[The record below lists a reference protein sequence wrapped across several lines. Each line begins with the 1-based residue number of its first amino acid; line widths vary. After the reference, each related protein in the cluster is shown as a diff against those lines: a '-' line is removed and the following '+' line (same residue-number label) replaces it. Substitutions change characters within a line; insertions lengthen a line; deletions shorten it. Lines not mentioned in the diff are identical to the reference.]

1 MPKDSETKSPISRSF
16 SYDNTDDKSVI
27 HSVQD
32 VEPLLNLNKR
42 EQTGDSMYATGR
54 GPAGMHKVASI
65 PLIIIEKWK
74 AELGIDVMNKD
85 HMPKV
90 KQLLNDPEY
99 RYLRTGGGTI

>member
-1 MPKDSETKSPISRSF
+1 MEEKEPIKRSF
-16 SYDNTDDKSVI
+16 AYDHTEDKAVI

-32 VEPLLNLNKR
+32 VEPLLDLNKR
-42 EQTGDSMYATGR
+42 ELTGDSMYGV
-54 GPAGMHKVASI
+54 GDGMLGMRKVASI

-74 AELGIDVMNKD
+74 AELGVDVMNKD

-99 RYLRTGGGTI
+99 AYLRTHHSRI

>member
-32 VEPLLNLNKR
+32 VEPLLDLNKR

-74 AELGIDVMNKD
+74 AELGVDVMNKD

>member
-1 MPKDSETKSPISRSF
+1 MKEKEPIKRSF
-16 SYDNTDDKSVI
+16 SYDHTEDKAVI

-32 VEPLLNLNKR
+32 VEPLLDLNKR
-42 EQTGDSMYATGR
+42 EQTGDSMYGV
-54 GPAGMHKVASI
+54 GGGELGMRKVASI

-74 AELGIDVMNKD
+74 AELGVDVMNKD

-99 RYLRTGGGTI
+99 AFLRTHNSRI

>member
-1 MPKDSETKSPISRSF
+1 MVKNPIKREF
-16 SYDNTDDKSVI
+16 GYDHTEDKSVI

-32 VEPLLNLNKR
+32 VEPLLELNKK
-42 EQTGDSMYATGR
+42 EANGDSMYGTGD
-54 GPAGMHKVASI
+54 GMMGMRKVASI

-74 AELGIDVMNKD
+74 TDLGVDVMNKD

-99 RYLRTGGGTI
+99 AFLRTHNSRI

>member
-1 MPKDSETKSPISRSF
+1 MSKDSETKSPIARSF
-16 SYDNTDDKSVI
+16 DYDHTDDKGVI

-32 VEPLLNLNKR
+32 VEPLLDLNKR
-42 EQTGDSMYATGR
+42 EINGDSMYGTEG
-54 GPAGMHKVASI
+54 GPLGMRKVASI

-74 AELGIDVMNKD
+74 AELGVDVMNKD

-99 RYLRTGGGTI
+99 AYLRTHNSRI

>member
-1 MPKDSETKSPISRSF
+1 MVKDPIKRSF
-16 SYDNTDDKSVI
+16 SYDHTDDKGVI

-32 VEPLLNLNKR
+32 VEPLLDLNKR

-65 PLIIIEKWK
+65 PLVIIEKWK
-74 AELGIDVMNKD
+74 AELGVDVMNKD

>member
-1 MPKDSETKSPISRSF
+1 MVKDPIKRSF
-16 SYDNTDDKSVI
+16 SYDHTDDKGVI

-32 VEPLLNLNKR
+32 VEPLLDLNKK
-42 EQTGDSMYATGR
+42 EQTGDSMYGTGR
-54 GPAGMHKVASI
+54 GPMGMHKVASI
-65 PLIIIEKWK
+65 PLVIIEKWK
-74 AELGIDVMNKD
+74 AELGVDVMNKD